1 MVMTANPLK
10 QLPDHGQ
17 SVWYDFIRRDMM
29 TSGELD
35 RLIDE
40 DGLRGMTT
48 NPAIFQSA
56 IGKGSLYDTDIVRAG
71 LDLPAQ
77 AIFEAIAVEDVQMA
91 ADRFRSVYDA
101 TSALDG
107 YVSIEVEPDLA
118 YNTEA
123 TITSARR
130 LWKACDRPN
139 VMIKI
144 PGTTEGLP
152 AIQTALEEGINVNVT
167 LLFSVERYRE
177 VMDVWFAAMEN
188 RKAAGKSVANI
199 ASVASFF
206 VSRVDSM
213 IDGLLEEMVD
223 APAAEAAMHAMGVG
237 NARLAYQAFEER
249 FRTDRFNELAAEGA
263 IIQRPLWA
271 STSTKNPDLPDTLY
285 VETLI
290 GEDTVNTMP
299 PATYDAYRDHGE
311 PAVRVRA
318 GLAEATQ
325 PRQDLEALGVS
336 LSDVTARLEKEGVD
350 KFVAAFESLLATIS
364 EKSEALKAA

>member
-1 MVMTANPLK
+1 MTANPLK
-10 QLPDHGQ
+10 QLPEHGQ

-35 RLIDE
+35 RLIEE

-56 IGKGSLYDTDIVRAG
+56 IGKGDLYDGDIKRAG

-91 ADRFRSVYDA
+91 ADRFRAVYDA
-101 TSALDG
+101 TDALDG
-107 YVSIEVEPDLA
+107 YVSIEVEPELA
-118 YNTEA
+118 YDTA
-123 TITSARR
+123 GTIASARR

-144 PGTTEGLP
+144 PGTAEGLP

-167 LLFSVERYRE
+167 LLFAVERYIE
-177 VMDVWFAAMEN
+177 VMDVWFAAMEK
-188 RKAAGKSVANI
+188 RLAEGKSVANI

-213 IDGLLEEMVD
+213 IDGKLEALGDNAE
-223 APAAEAAMHAMGVG
+223 AAAAMHAMGVG
-237 NARLAYQAFEER
+237 NARLAYRAFEER
-249 FRTDRFNELAAEGA
+249 FRTPRFETLAAAGA

-318 GLAEATQ
+318 GLDEAEETLA
-325 PRQDLEALGVS
+325 RLDGLGIS
-336 LSDVTARLEKEGVD
+336 LADVTRTLEEEGVE
-350 KFVAAFESLLATIS
+350 KFVAAFQSLLSTIQ
-364 EKSEALKAA
+364 EKSDALKAA

>member
-1 MVMTANPLK
+1 MTANPLK
-10 QLPDHGQ
+10 MLPGFGQ

-35 RLIDE
+35 RLIEE

-56 IGKGSLYDTDIVRAG
+56 IGQGSLYDQDIVRAG

-91 ADRFRSVYDA
+91 ADRFRPVYDA
-101 TSALDG
+101 TNALDG

-118 YNTEA
+118 YDTEA
-123 TITSARR
+123 SIASARR
-130 LWKACDRPN
+130 LWAACDRPN

-144 PGTTEGLP
+144 PGTAEGLP
-152 AIQTALEEGINVNVT
+152 AIQAALEEGINVNIT
-167 LLFSVERYRE
+167 LLFGVERYIE

-188 RKAAGKSVANI
+188 RQAAGKSVANI

-213 IDGLLEEMVD
+213 IDAQLEGMGDNE
-223 APAAEAAMHAMGVG
+223 EAQSAMHAMGVG
-237 NARLAYQAFEER
+237 NARLAYRAFEER
-249 FRTDRFNELAAEGA
+249 FRTDRFERLAAEGA

-299 PATYDAYRDHGE
+299 PATYDAYRDHGA

-318 GLAEATQ
+318 GLPEAE
-325 PRQDLEALGVS
+325 EAQRLLASLGVE
-336 LSDVTARLEKEGVD
+336 LPLVTRKLEEEGVE
-350 KFVAAFESLLATIS
+350 KFVSAFQSLLTTIR
-364 EKSEALKAA
+364 EKSDALKAA